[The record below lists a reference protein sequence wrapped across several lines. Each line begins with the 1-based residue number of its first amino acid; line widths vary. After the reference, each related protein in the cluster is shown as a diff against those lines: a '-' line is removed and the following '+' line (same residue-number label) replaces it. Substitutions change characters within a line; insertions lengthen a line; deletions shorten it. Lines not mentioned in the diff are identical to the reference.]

1 MFDVNDKGKVLSRDK
16 KYFALDECHK
26 VRILGIDSK
35 GMPCSIKNTQQI
47 ILDADFLG
55 I

>member
-1 MFDVNDKGKVLSRDK
+1 MNDKGKVLSRDK
-16 KYFALDECHK
+16 KYFVLEEYHK
-26 VRILGIDSK
+26 VRMLGIDSK
-35 GMPCSIKNTQQI
+35 GMTCSIKNTQQI